1 MDKQFGVA
9 LAQVNLVVGD
19 LHGNRKRILEAA
31 LHARD
36 TLHCRFVVFPEL
48 TISGYPPEDL
58 LFRQNFVQECES
70 MLRSLKSAVPEIALV
85 IGHPHNSQGHL
96 YNAATLIDRGELV
109 ATYCKQHLPN
119 YGVFDEK
126 RYFREGSGSSVVKI
140 DGVSIGLTIC
150 EDVWDDGPVE
160 QAVQN
165 GAEIVFTLNG
175 SPFDTSKISYR
186 EKDVV
191 SKRSKRNKVS
201 IVYVNL
207 VGGQDELVFDG
218 GSIVTN
224 SEGEIVL
231 RAPHFEESI
240 VRITYQ
246 KTPDLQVVPGTVI
259 ESPNF
264 LSSIYSAIKLGVSD
278 YIRKN
283 GFQGAIVGASGGI
296 DSGLTLAV
304 LADAIGPENVE
315 AILMPS
321 QYTSSISIEDAVTE
335 AENLGVSYSIIPID
349 KIVQSTLRQLK
360 PSFAGT
366 EPDVTEE
373 NIQARTRGMLLM
385 ALSNKKRKL
394 VISTGNKS
402 EVAVGYATLYG
413 DMAGGYS
420 AIKDVPKTIVYEL
433 ANYRNREMG
442 RVIPERVLTREPT
455 AELAPNQRDSDS
467 LPPYEILDPILEL
480 YVEYAQSAE
489 EIIQEGFEPAVVR
502 QVIQMV
508 KRNEYK
514 RRQACPGVRI
524 TPKAFGRDR
533 RYPITNQYY

>member
-1 MDKQFGVA
+1 MNKKFGVA
-9 LAQVNLVVGD
+9 LAQLNLVVGD
-19 LHGNRKRILEAA
+19 LHGNRKRVVEAA
-31 LHARD
+31 RYARD
-36 TLHCRFVVFPEL
+36 QLHCRFVVFPEL

-58 LFRQNFVQECES
+58 LLRQKFVQECES
-70 MLRSLKSAVPEIALV
+70 ILRSLKSAVPEIALV
-85 IGHPHNSQGHL
+85 VGHPHQSQGHL
-96 YNAATLIDRGELV
+96 YNAASLIDHGV
-109 ATYCKQHLPN
+109 IIATYCKQHLPN

-126 RYFREGSGSSVVKI
+126 RYFKEGSAPSVVNV
-140 DGVSIGLTIC
+140 DGILIGLTIC

-160 QAVQN
+160 QAVRN
-165 GAEIVFTLNG
+165 GAKIVFTLNG
-175 SPFDTSKISYR
+175 SPFDTSKISFR

-191 SKRSKRNKVS
+191 SKRSRRNKVS

-218 GSIVTN
+218 GSIVTD
-224 SEGEIVL
+224 SEGKIVL

-246 KTPDLQVVPGTVI
+246 QTPDFQVVPDTVI
-259 ESPNF
+259 ESPSF
-264 LSSIYSAIKLGVSD
+264 LSSVYRAIELGVTD

-283 GFQGAIVGASGGI
+283 GFQGAIVGVSGGI
-296 DSGLTLAV
+296 DSGLTLAI

-315 AILMPS
+315 AVLMPS
-321 QYTSSISIEDAVTE
+321 QYTSPFSIEDAVTE

-349 KIVQSTLRQLK
+349 KIVQSTLDQLE

-373 NIQARTRGMLLM
+373 NIQARVRGMLLM

-413 DMAGGYS
+413 DMAGGFS
-420 AIKDVPKTIVYEL
+420 AIKDVPKTLVYEL
-433 ANYRNREMG
+433 ANYRNRELG

-455 AELAPNQRDSDS
+455 AELAPNQLDSDS
-467 LPPYEILDPILEL
+467 LPPYEILDPILER
-480 YVEYAQSAE
+480 YVEYAQSAD
-489 EIIQEGFEPAVVR
+489 EIVRQGFDPAVVR

-508 KRNEYK
+508 NRNEYK

-533 RYPITNQYY
+533 RYPITNRHY